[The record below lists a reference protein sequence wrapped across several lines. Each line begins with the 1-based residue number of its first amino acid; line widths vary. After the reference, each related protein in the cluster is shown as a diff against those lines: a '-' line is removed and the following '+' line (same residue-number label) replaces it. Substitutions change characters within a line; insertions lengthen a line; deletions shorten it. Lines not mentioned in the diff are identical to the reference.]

1 MQFYALGLGSTGHDN
16 PIGETQ
22 TVAKGADAV
31 PPTEEDGLPKTLK
44 SEDGDP
50 LYFAYWDG
58 DYTNVTEDRE
68 IFAIYTP
75 LVRLVTYDKTGSNP
89 DEPEVMEVPCL
100 SDLNL
105 KPAVIS
111 ENNYSTAWFMSYEG
125 EVNSDTP
132 FEQPCLEDPEFD
144 GYEYTYIRFA
154 EIPFTLQ
161 LDEETS
167 YSATYT
173 LFCSTYRLEEDEIEQ
188 DEMEQDEM
196 EENVVIGYRYTLL
209 IPFDPDEPALMP
221 VDLAEPDNAMFT
233 IVFRDG
239 DDRFEIPLDAFRYSV
254 GMVSDPISLSDLM
267 IMLAESDEPV
277 LVTGANAELALEIEE
292 AQ

>member
-1 MQFYALGLGSTGHDN
+1 MQFYALGLGSTGYDN
-16 PIGETQ
+16 PVGETQ

-31 PPTEEDGLPKTLK
+31 PPTEEDGLPEFLE
-44 SEDGDP
+44 SEDGKP

-75 LVRLVTYDKTGSNP
+75 LVRLVTYDKTGNTP
-89 DEPEVMEVPCL
+89 DEPEEMEVPCL
-100 SDLNL
+100 SDPNL
-105 KPAVIS
+105 TPAVIS
-111 ENNYSTAWFMSYEG
+111 EDSYSKAWFMSYEG
-125 EVNSDTP
+125 EVNSDSP
-132 FEQPCLEDPEFD
+132 FDLPCLEDPEFED
-144 GYEYTYIRFA
+144 YEYTYIRFA

-173 LFCSTYRLEEDEIEQ
+173 LFCSTYRMEEG
-188 DEMEQDEM
+188 EMEEDEM

-239 DDRFEIPLDAFRYSV
+239 DDRFEIPLDDFKYSV

-267 IMLAESDEPV
+267 AMLAESDEPV

-292 AQ
+292 TQ